1 MLLTQRR
8 ADRVVLHNISWQ
20 QFENLLVDLGE
31 SRAARFAYDDGT
43 LEIMTPLPEHEYY
56 KEALGDAIKDIA
68 EVLDQD
74 YESLGS
80 TTWKREI
87 KKAGV
92 EPDNCFYF
100 QNEPRIRGK
109 LEYDLNQDPPP
120 DLALEIDVTSKSLS
134 RFSIYAR
141 LGVPEIWCYD
151 SGELK
156 IYQLQNEGYYGSR
169 NQFGVSYASSSRTLP
184 ALSNNTVL
192 KGDEQS
198 AERERVGEGI
208 GGQEDK
214 GTRGIC
220 RNLYV
225 LKIED

>member
-31 SRAARFAYDDGT
+31 SRAARVAYDDGT

-56 KEALGDAIKDIA
+56 KETISIVIQDIA
-68 EVLDQD
+68 EVLDRD

-120 DLALEIDVTSKSLS
+120 DLVLEIDVTSKSLS

-156 IYQLQNEGYYGSR
+156 IYQLQNEGYIE
-169 NQFGVSYASSSRTLP
+169 VETSSVFPTLRVQELP
-184 ALSNNTVL
+184 ALI
-192 KGDEQS
+192 EQYRLQGRR
-198 AERERVGEGI
+198 AIRRAVREWARE
-208 GGQEDK
+208 
-214 GTRGIC
+214 
-220 RNLYV
+220 
-225 LKIED
+225 

>member
-31 SRAARFAYDDGT
+31 SRAARVAYDDGT

-56 KEALGDAIKDIA
+56 KEAFGDAIKDIA

-100 QNEPRIRGK
+100 QNEPKIRGK

-156 IYQLQNEGYYGSR
+156 IYQLQNEGYIEVETSLVFPTLPL
-169 NQFGVSYASSSRTLP
+169 QELP
-184 ALSNNTVL
+184 ALI
-192 KGDEQS
+192 EQYRPQGRR
-198 AERERVGEGI
+198 AMRRAVREWA
-208 GGQEDK
+208 
-214 GTRGIC
+214 RG
-220 RNLYV
+220 
-225 LKIED
+225 

>member
-1 MLLTQRR
+1 MPLTQRR

-20 QFENLLVDLGE
+20 QFENLLIDLGE
-31 SRAARFAYDDGT
+31 HRAARVAYDDGT

-56 KEALGDAIKDIA
+56 KETLGDSIKDIA
-68 EVLDQD
+68 EVLERD

-92 EPDNCFYF
+92 ESDNCFYF
-100 QNEPRIRGK
+100 QNEAKVRGK
-109 LEYDLNQDPPP
+109 LEFDLSQDPPP

-156 IYQLQNEGYYGSR
+156 IYQIQNQGYIEVETSLI
-169 NQFGVSYASSSRTLP
+169 FPTLP
-184 ALSNNTVL
+184 VQQLPELIEKYRLQGRRAIRRAVRDWA
-192 KGDEQS
+192 KEH
-198 AERERVGEGI
+198 RE
-208 GGQEDK
+208 
-214 GTRGIC
+214 
-220 RNLYV
+220 
-225 LKIED
+225 

>member
-31 SRAARFAYDDGT
+31 SRAARVAYDDGT

-100 QNEPRIRGK
+100 QNEPKIRGK

-156 IYQLQNEGYYGSR
+156 IYQLENEGYIE
-169 NQFGVSYASSSRTLP
+169 VETSSVFPTLRVQELP
-184 ALSNNTVL
+184 ALI
-192 KGDEQS
+192 EQYRPQGRR
-198 AERERVGEGI
+198 AIRRAVREWAR
-208 GGQEDK
+208 K
-214 GTRGIC
+214 
-220 RNLYV
+220 
-225 LKIED
+225 

>member
-156 IYQLQNEGYYGSR
+156 IYQLQNEGYIE
-169 NQFGVSYASSSRTLP
+169 VETSSVFPTLRVQELP
-184 ALSNNTVL
+184 ALI
-192 KGDEQS
+192 EQYRPQGRR
-198 AERERVGEGI
+198 AIRRAVREWARE
-208 GGQEDK
+208 
-214 GTRGIC
+214 
-220 RNLYV
+220 
-225 LKIED
+225 

>member
-8 ADRVVLHNISWQ
+8 ANRVVLHNISWQ

-31 SRAARFAYDDGT
+31 SRAARVAYDDGT

-56 KEALGDAIKDIA
+56 KETISIVIQDIA
-68 EVLDQD
+68 EVLDRD

-100 QNEPRIRGK
+100 QNEPKIRGK
-109 LEYDLNQDPPP
+109 LDYDLNQDPPP
-120 DLALEIDVTSKSLS
+120 DLVLEIDVTSKSLS

-156 IYQLQNEGYYGSR
+156 VYQLQNEGYIEVDTSLVFPSLPV
-169 NQFGVSYASSSRTLP
+169 QELP
-184 ALSNNTVL
+184 ALI
-192 KGDEQS
+192 EQYRPQGRR
-198 AERERVGEGI
+198 AIRRAVREWAR
-208 GGQEDK
+208 
-214 GTRGIC
+214 R
-220 RNLYV
+220 
-225 LKIED
+225 

>member
-1 MLLTQRR
+1 MPFTQRR
-8 ADRVVLHNISWQ
+8 ADRVVLYNISWQ

-156 IYQLQNEGYYGSR
+156 IYQLQNEGYMEVETSLVFPTLPV
-169 NQFGVSYASSSRTLP
+169 QELP
-184 ALSNNTVL
+184 ALI
-192 KGDEQS
+192 EQYRPQGRR
-198 AERERVGEGI
+198 AIRRAVREWARE
-208 GGQEDK
+208 
-214 GTRGIC
+214 
-220 RNLYV
+220 
-225 LKIED
+225 

>member
-156 IYQLQNEGYYGSR
+156 IYQLQNEGYIE
-169 NQFGVSYASSSRTLP
+169 VETSSVFPTLPVQELP
-184 ALSNNTVL
+184 ALI
-192 KGDEQS
+192 EQYRPQGRR
-198 AERERVGEGI
+198 AIRRAVREWARE
-208 GGQEDK
+208 
-214 GTRGIC
+214 
-220 RNLYV
+220 
-225 LKIED
+225 

>member
-31 SRAARFAYDDGT
+31 SRAARVAYDDGT

-100 QNEPRIRGK
+100 QNEPKIRGK

-156 IYQLQNEGYYGSR
+156 IYQLQNEGYIE
-169 NQFGVSYASSSRTLP
+169 VETSSVFPTLPVQELP
-184 ALSNNTVL
+184 ALI
-192 KGDEQS
+192 EQYRPQGRR
-198 AERERVGEGI
+198 AMRRAVREWAG
-208 GGQEDK
+208 K
-214 GTRGIC
+214 
-220 RNLYV
+220 
-225 LKIED
+225 

>member
-31 SRAARFAYDDGT
+31 SRAARVAYDDGT

-100 QNEPRIRGK
+100 QNEPKIRGK

-156 IYQLQNEGYYGSR
+156 IYQLQNEGYIEVETS
-169 NQFGVSYASSSRTLP
+169 QVFPTLPVQELP
-184 ALSNNTVL
+184 ALI
-192 KGDEQS
+192 EQYRPQ
-198 AERERVGEGI
+198 ERRAMRRAVREWAG
-208 GGQEDK
+208 K
-214 GTRGIC
+214 
-220 RNLYV
+220 
-225 LKIED
+225 